1 MVHKGAQEMAGTQEI
16 LTQIKL
22 QELCIELSGPDAGP
36 PLGYE
41 ALVFP
46 TQHKIFR

>member
-1 MVHKGAQEMAGTQEI
+1 MVHKGAQEMARTQEI
-16 LTQIKL
+16 STQIKL
-22 QELCIELSGPDAGP
+22 QELELSGPDAGP
-36 PLGYE
+36 SLGYE